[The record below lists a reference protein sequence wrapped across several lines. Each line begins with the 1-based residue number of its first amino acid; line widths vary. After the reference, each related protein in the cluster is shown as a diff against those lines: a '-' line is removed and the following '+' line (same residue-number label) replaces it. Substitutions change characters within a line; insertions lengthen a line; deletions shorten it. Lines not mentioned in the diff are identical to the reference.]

1 MKDKTTFHSTQI
13 SVFNPGRLTDKE
25 IENLFITR
33 INVFQFMFINI
44 IAASVLLLPFA
55 TAILLVTGFFIDTTP
70 IAAYIVAIGAVLAI
84 CNSIVQLFVMRW
96 LLLDIIAPLTE
107 LLGFEFHI
115 EKEIEE
121 EDDKMAAL
129 VGNILLFIVHT
140 VIIVFLFLLV
150 LLIKCIKLFFS
161 FFIFL

>member
-1 MKDKTTFHSTQI
+1 
-13 SVFNPGRLTDKE
+13 
-25 IENLFITR
+25 
-33 INVFQFMFINI
+33 MFLNI
-44 IAASVLLLPFA
+44 IAASILLLPFA

-70 IAAYIVAIGAVLAI
+70 IAVYIVAIGAVLAI

-96 LLLDIIAPLTE
+96 LLLDIIAPLSE

-140 VIIVFLFLLV
+140 VIIIFLFLLQMPIIGFV
-150 LLIKCIKLFFS
+150 AACSYAVFLLGDWVMQNDEKE
-161 FFIFL
+161 